1 MNDNNERLKITR
13 AIDRLRKLTQ
23 VDIINDWYDVSIGNT
38 VDNLSDELVLEEC
51 TLASVNEKGYI
62 IFARGRQVKWLVQKI
77 TVAESL
83 QK

>member
-62 IFARGRQVKWLVQKI
+62 IPGLGDAGDLAFGNK
-77 TVAESL
+77 L
-83 QK
+83 QQ